1 MAKSQKERAASK
13 ERRDALARE
22 VAKMAKT
29 ANQRLRELEKQDLG
43 KASNAYRYMQRL
55 HYDKDNATSTD
66 SSCRMKFSTN
76 FRGKTYQEIQHEA
89 AELSRFLEAKTST
102 KRGVDAKYLKGFQTF
117 QQNTSG
123 TEKMKYSEFAE
134 MMKNETMKNL
144 KKVYGSDVI
153 VRMSKRLN
161 DGEEWKDI
169 EAKLDGVELEKTP
182 WLDIEEA
189 LEFPKEW
196 RDSDPITEDEQIT

>member
-1 MAKSQKERAASK
+1 MAKSQKEIAASK

-22 VAKMAKT
+22 VARMAKT

-43 KASNAYRYMQRL
+43 KASNAYRYMERL
-55 HYDKDNATSTD
+55 HYDKDNATATD
-66 SSCRMKFSTN
+66 SSGRMKFNTN

-89 AELSRFLEAKTST
+89 AELKRFLEAKTST
-102 KRGVDAKYLKGFQTF
+102 KTGVDAKYLRGYETF
-117 QQNTSG
+117 TRNNG
-123 TEKMKYSEFAE
+123 GENMKYSDFAE
-134 MMKNETMKNL
+134 MMKSETMKNL

-161 DGEEWKDI
+161 DGEEWADI
-169 EAKLDGVELEKTP
+169 EAKIQGMDLEKTP

-189 LEFPKEW
+189 LDMPEEW
-196 RDSDPITEDEQIT
+196 EESDPITEDEQIT